1 MREHADRRVLVV
13 THEVPIII
21 TRYLL
26 ERFDEQGA
34 LELSRSGRLANC
46 SLTTYVP
53 ADEGGLRLDLD
64 AWVAP
69 LREHAAPVTDEPD
82 AAVASR

>member
-1 MREHADRRVLVV
+1 MACDRH
-13 THEVPIII
+13 TNIN
-21 TRYLL
+21 TAAT
-26 ERFDEQGA
+26 GA
-34 LELSRSGRLANC
+34 ASSFWMSIKRSGRLTNC

-53 ADEGGLRLDLD
+53 ADEGGLRLDRD
-64 AWVAP
+64 AWVAL